1 MNGRY
6 NYHQTVQ
13 QENCLNNMEAHT
25 QKKLKPGVETG
36 SFVNM
41 MMSQNSTLPEV
52 GKGATVLHWTDRHA
66 YEVIEVSNNK
76 KRVVVQQYL
85 PKRIDKNGMSE
96 SQEYEYKELSPVKEV
111 IVWKWG
117 GWRFER
123 DELIPINEE
132 QYYSRSRKEIED
144 SYDENGFMKHQ
155 QGLTKW
161 VKKYHKVDIVWGEK
175 REYYD
180 FTF

>member
-1 MNGRY
+1 
-6 NYHQTVQ
+6 
-13 QENCLNNMEAHT
+13 MEALK
-25 QKKLKPGVETG
+25 QKGMKPNKDTG
-36 SFVNM
+36 SFINM
-41 MMSQNSTLPEV
+41 LMSNNSTVPEV
-52 GKGATVLHWTDRHA
+52 GKGATVLLWTDRHA
-66 YEVIEVSNNK
+66 YEVIEVSNDK
-76 KRVVVQQYL
+76 KRVVVQQYF

-123 DELIPINEE
+123 DV
-132 QYYSRSRKEIED
+132 
-144 SYDENGFMKHQ
+144 MKHQ

-161 VKKYHKVDIVWGEK
+161 VKKYPKVNIIWGVK

-180 FTF
+180 YSF

>member
-1 MNGRY
+1 
-6 NYHQTVQ
+6 
-13 QENCLNNMEAHT
+13 MEAT
-25 QKKLKPGVETG
+25 FKQKGMKPNSQTG

-41 MMSQNSTLPEV
+41 LMSNNSAVPEV
-52 GKGATVLHWTDRHA
+52 GKGATVLLWTDRHA
-66 YEVIEVSNNK
+66 YEVIEVSPDH

-85 PKRIDKNGMSE
+85 PKRIDKNGMSD

-144 SYDENGFMKHQ
+144 SYDENGYMKHQ

-161 VKKYHKVDIVWGEK
+161 VKKYHKVNIVWGEK